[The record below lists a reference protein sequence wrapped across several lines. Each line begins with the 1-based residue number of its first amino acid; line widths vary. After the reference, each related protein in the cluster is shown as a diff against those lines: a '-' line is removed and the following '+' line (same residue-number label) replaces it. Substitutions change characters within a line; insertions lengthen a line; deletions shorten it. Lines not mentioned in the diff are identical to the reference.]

1 VQFTKLKL
9 QGFKSFVDPVELMIS
24 TGLTGV
30 VGPNGC
36 GKSNLLEAMRWVMGE
51 NRPTAMRG
59 EGMEDVIFAGAES
72 RPARNSA
79 SVEMVIDNSERL
91 APAQFNTDDTL
102 EISRRITRDIGSA
115 FTVNG
120 KHVRARDVQMLF
132 ADASTGSHSP
142 ALVRQGQI
150 AELINAKPKARRRIL
165 EEAAGISGLYQR
177 RHEAELKLNG
187 AETNLGRVEDVI
199 DQLDTQ
205 LRALERQAGQARRYR
220 AIAEELRRAEA
231 TLLFLR
237 WRVADEEHVTA
248 ERALT
253 DGTRAAAVAETAV
266 QGARRSHEEAETAMP
281 PLREEEAIAAALHQR
296 LAIERDQLAER
307 ETRARAEIEALSGR
321 ARQLSIDLERE
332 ETLSGDAGG
341 SVERLDAEEAGLH
354 EANTGHDA
362 ALVAAQDAARDAAEQ
377 LNEQETALDRLTE
390 EAARLAAR
398 SSAALRL
405 REEVRGAFR
414 RVDEDIARAEN
425 AEQALAGEIIRVRAA
440 MATAERNETEARTG
454 AEAAETAL
462 ERAELTRATAQT
474 TEAEA
479 RAAFSEIEGEI
490 TALKAEVQAL
500 ERLMAREAG
509 DAEQIIDRITAV
521 VGFEAALG
529 AALGD
534 DLRAAE
540 LEPGAGS
547 SGWIGLS
554 AYAQNA
560 ALPGGAE
567 ALEGQVTGP
576 GLLARRLSQV
586 GIIARDKGDAL
597 QADLK
602 PGQRLVSR
610 EGDLWR
616 WDGYR
621 VRAEDATSTAALR
634 LQQRNRLQTLT
645 GTLGEVETRR
655 GAAAD
660 THEAAHDALTA
671 ATAREADL
679 RSSRR
684 LADQGLADAA
694 RALSKAEAELEMHGA
709 KLETQRHSLEL
720 RQRERTEADR
730 ALKEADEAVAGL
742 EDVTQARTAVEEM
755 RGDVDLARTAMLAA
769 RGQADEV
776 RREGLTREKRLTD
789 IARERGG
796 WQDRLEHAGSRIGEL
811 QQRIDET
818 ASARAEA
825 DGAPEELARKNDTLA
840 TEIDKAET
848 RRRAGSDALAE
859 GETGLRAAETL
870 EREAERAASE
880 CREARA
886 RSEARLEGAAERRD
900 EAVARI
906 REEMDLAPEKLLES
920 VGTGDK
926 NLPSLETVEFDVAR
940 LRRQRDSLGAVNLR
954 AEEDAAE
961 VKTERDQISAEKD
974 DLEAAI
980 TKLRTG
986 ISELNREG
994 RERIIR
1000 AFDQVNEKFAKLF
1013 HNLFGGGEARLVMV
1027 ESDDPLDAGLE
1038 ILCQPPGKKLSTLS
1052 LLSGGEQTLTALSLI
1067 FAVFLSNPAPICVLD
1082 EVDAPLDDA
1091 NVTRFC
1097 GLLDEMVRQ
1106 TETRFLIITHHAI
1119 TMSRMDRLFGV
1130 TMVERGVSQ
1139 LVSVDLHKAAEL
1151 VDA

>member
-1 VQFTKLKL
+1 MQFTKLKL
-9 QGFKSFVDPVELMIS
+9 QGFKSFVDPVDLVIS
-24 TGLTGV
+24 TGLTGI

-36 GKSNLLEAMRWVMGE
+36 GKSNLLEALRWVMGE

-59 EGMEDVIFAGAES
+59 EGMEDVIFVGAES
-72 RPARNSA
+72 RPARNSG
-79 SVEMVIDNSERL
+79 SVEIIIDNSERL
-91 APAQFNTDDTL
+91 APAQFNTEDTL
-102 EISRRITRDIGSA
+102 EVSRRITRDIGSA
-115 FTVNG
+115 FTING
-120 KHVRARDVQMLF
+120 RNVRARDVQMLF
-132 ADASTGSHSP
+132 ADASTGAHSP

-150 AELINAKPKARRRIL
+150 AELINAKPKARRRVL

-199 DQLDTQ
+199 EQLDTQ
-205 LRALERQAGQARRYR
+205 LKSLERQAGQARRYR

-237 WRVADEEHVTA
+237 WRIADDEHATA
-248 ERALT
+248 EQGLT
-253 DGTRAAAVAETAV
+253 DSSKAAAAAETAV
-266 QGARRSHEEAETAMP
+266 QAGRRGREEAEEAMP
-281 PLREEEAIAAALHQR
+281 TLRDEEAVAAALHQR

-307 ETRARAEIEALSGR
+307 EARARAEIEALTGR

-332 ETLSGDAGG
+332 ETLGRDAGG
-341 SVERLDAEEAGLH
+341 SIERLDSEETGLR
-354 EANTGHDA
+354 EASTGHDK
-362 ALVAAQDAARDAAEQ
+362 ALVAAQDAARSAAEQ
-377 LNEQETALDRLTE
+377 LSEQETTLDRLTE

-398 SSAALRL
+398 AAAAERR
-405 REEVRGAFR
+405 REEARGAFR
-414 RVDEDIARAEN
+414 RVDENIARAEN
-425 AEQALAGEIIRVRAA
+425 TERTLAEEIGRVRAA
-440 MATAERNETEARTG
+440 VASAEREETEVR
-454 AEAAETAL
+454 AEAAAAETAL
-462 ERAELTRATAQT
+462 EAAELTRATAQT

-479 RAAFSEIEGEI
+479 RAAFSEIAGEI

-509 DAEQIIDRITAV
+509 DAEQIIDRTTAV
-521 VGFEAALG
+521 VGYEAALG

-540 LEPGAGS
+540 VEPGAGS

-554 AYAQNA
+554 AYAENA
-560 ALPGGAE
+560 ALPDGTE

-586 GIIARDKGDAL
+586 GVVARDKGDAL
-597 QADLK
+597 QAGLK
-602 PGQRLVSR
+602 HGQRLVSR

-621 VRAEDATSTAALR
+621 VRAEDAPSTTALR
-634 LQQRNRLQTLT
+634 LQQRNRLQALT
-645 GTLGEVETRR
+645 GTLNEVETRR
-655 GAAAD
+655 GAAAE
-660 THEAAHDALTA
+660 THDA
-671 ATAREADL
+671 AREALAAASVRESDL
-679 RSSRR
+679 RGRRR
-684 LADQGLADAA
+684 LADRGLGDAA
-694 RALSKAEAELEMHGA
+694 RALSKAEAELELHGA

-720 RQRERTEADR
+720 RQRERAEADK
-730 ALKEADEAVAGL
+730 AMKEADEALAGL
-742 EDVTQARTAVEEM
+742 EDVTLARTAVEEK

-769 RGQADEV
+769 RGRADEV
-776 RREGLTREKRLTD
+776 RREGLIRDKRLTD
-789 IARERGG
+789 IARERSG

-811 QQRIDET
+811 QQRIGET
-818 ASARAEA
+818 AAARAEA
-825 DGAPEELARKNDTLA
+825 EGAPEELALKRSTLA
-840 TEIDKAET
+840 ADIGTAEI
-848 RRRAGSDALAE
+848 RRRAASDALAE
-859 GETGLRAAETL
+859 GETQLRAAETA
-870 EREAERAASE
+870 EREAERTASE
-880 CREARA
+880 CRETRA
-886 RSEARLEGAAERRD
+886 RFEARLEGAAERRD
-900 EAVARI
+900 EAAARI
-906 REEMDLAPEKLLES
+906 REEMDVTPEKLLEA
-920 VGTGDK
+920 VGAGAE
-926 NLPSLETVEFDVAR
+926 NLPALDTVEFDVAR

-961 VKTERDQISAEKD
+961 VRAERDKIGEEKD
-974 DLEAAI
+974 DLKAAI
-980 TKLRTG
+980 AKLRSG
-986 ISELNREG
+986 IAELNREG

-1000 AFDQVNEKFAKLF
+1000 AFDQVNEKFANLF
-1013 HNLFGGGEARLVMV
+1013 RHLFGGGEARLVMV
-1027 ESDDPLDAGLE
+1027 ESEDPLDAGLE

-1097 GLLDEMVRQ
+1097 DLLDEMIRL
-1106 TETRFLIITHHAI
+1106 TETRFMIITHHAI